1 MTQLVDMVLA
11 AGKVPIVPTIPY
23 TADPAHV
30 GVPTY
35 NAEVQALYA
44 AYGAKLVHGPDLYTV
59 IYNGRVT
66 MFDNPTD
73 LHPNAVG
80 DAAIR
85 QAWAD
90 AMIANVYGQ

>member
-1 MTQLVDMVLA
+1 
-11 AGKVPIVPTIPY
+11 
-23 TADPAHV
+23 
-30 GVPTY
+30 
-35 NAEVQALYA
+35 
-44 AYGAKLVHGPDLYTV
+44 
-59 IYNGRVT
+59 